1 MSPPFP
7 GSQPVRGQHEDTDSE
22 DISSGE
28 EGDASDANQ
37 ASPRSLP
44 GYRYGDDDDDE
55 ALMMLNDPDFGLS
68 SALLEEGRALAKE
81 RAVVDASTAYNA
93 ACICQRFLGQA
104 HATLLRRRGAL
115 PKQQKQGGGALT
127 FLQRRAMM
135 AQALRRNRYIDKKL
149 AFVRTPCQCTALPL
163 LMGHFLCFPL
173 HFCVFLFVH
182 S

>member
-7 GSQPVRGQHEDTDSE
+7 GSRPVRGQHEDTDSE
-22 DISSGE
+22 DISIGE
-28 EGDASDANQ
+28 GGGASEDNQ

-44 GYRYGDDDDDE
+44 GYRNGDDDDE
-55 ALMMLNDPDFGLS
+55 EKALMMLNDPDFGLS
-68 SALLEEGRALAKE
+68 SALLEEGRVLAKE

-93 ACICQRFLGQA
+93 ACICQRFLRQA

-135 AQALRRNRYIDKKL
+135 AQALRRNRYADNESFLLHSTISVDTRN
-149 AFVRTPCQCTALPL
+149 AAIYGAL
-163 LMGHFLCFPL
+163 
-173 HFCVFLFVH
+173 
-182 S
+182 